1 MNYGDIGRR
10 IVAELI
16 DSFLIGLISTVL
28 TWLSFQ
34 VFGFSFAFL
43 NLVLYVIFFTRI
55 IYYVAFEGSSMHATP
70 GKRVME
76 LYIVDHNGNGITYAT
91 SILRYIGKMISGAV
105 AGLGYLLAVFS
116 DDKQA
121 LHDMLA
127 KTYVLSGTADN
138 ASYNRRP
145 YRGSAQRR
153 SGNGSGREIVAV
165 TGPLAG
171 TVYSVD
177 ESGVVIGREA
187 VSCNIVIPKSQGKVS
202 RVHCYVTYNPMSGVF
217 VLNDRNSSHG
227 TYLANGKKVAPNV
240 PAALNSGDRFYLSTP
255 SNTFE
260 VR

>member
-10 IVAELI
+10 IVAAFI
-16 DSFLIGLISTVL
+16 DRFIVGFVSTLLV
-28 TWLSFQ
+28 WLF
-34 VFGFSFAFL
+34 FGFGWAA
-43 NLVLYVIFFTRI
+43 
-55 IYYVAFEGSSMHATP
+55 VAFGWYIFLFVDIVYTILFEGGSMHATP

-76 LYIVDHNGNGITYAT
+76 LYIVDSYGNGISYAT
-91 SILRYIGKMISGAV
+91 SMLRNIGKIFSAAL
-105 AGLGYLLAVFS
+105 AGLGYLLALFS

-127 KTYVLSGTADN
+127 KTYVLSGVASN
-138 ASYNRRP
+138 APYSRRA
-145 YRGSAQRR
+145 YRGTVRSNSANP
-153 SGNGSGREIVAV
+153 GGSGREIVAI

-171 TVYSVD
+171 TVYSVN
-177 ESGVVIGREA
+177 ESGVVIGREP
-187 VSCNIVIPKSQGKVS
+187 VSCNIVLPKSQGKVS
-202 RVHCYVTYNPMSGVF
+202 RVHCFVTYNPMSGVF

-240 PAALNSGDRFYLSTP
+240 PAALKSGDRFYLSTP